1 MRGRHDERST
11 EARRASVARRVARFG
26 RHCACTQCGLR
37 QQRRLSKGPGQGKGM
52 RLRQLACYGCG
63 KVGGLKAWSWWMENP
78 QRAEAVLREN
88 LEHERTVAR
97 ARGFA

>member
-1 MRGRHDERST
+1 
-11 EARRASVARRVARFG
+11 
-26 RHCACTQCGLR
+26 
-37 QQRRLSKGPGQGKGM
+37 M